1 MKFSIRDLLLVTVI
15 VALAVGWWV
24 EHRRREELENS
35 IASNSKLSRLAI
47 ESLHDAIQ
55 RIESD
60 LKHQGLTLVWS
71 NDLRPSVE
79 KIDLPNSSAPAPN
92 PPKK

>member
-24 EHRRREELENS
+24 DR
-35 IASNSKLSRLAI
+35 AKLSREI
-47 ESLHDAIQ
+47 
-55 RIESD
+55 RR
-60 LKHQGLTLVWS
+60 LTPPPQPYYSMGPGPDFLSPKLV
-71 NDLRPSVE
+71 
-79 KIDLPNSSAPAPN
+79 APAKN

>member
-24 EHRRREELENS
+24 DRSRVASAKREFENDARS
-35 IASNSKLSRLAI
+35 MSRFF
-47 ESLHDAIQ
+47 DANRSPYAGDAERMKEYFQ
-55 RIESD
+55 
-60 LKHQGLTLVWS
+60 KYHG
-71 NDLRPSVE
+71 
-79 KIDLPNSSAPAPN
+79 LPNSSAPAPN

>member
-24 EHRRREELENS
+24 DRMRMREEVKREVE
-35 IASNSKLSRLAI
+35 R
-47 ESLHDAIQ
+47 
-55 RIESD
+55 
-60 LKHQGLTLVWS
+60 VY
-71 NDLRPSVE
+71 SVL
-79 KIDLPNSSAPAPN
+79 DNRAGALN